1 MILTFLICDSTGF
14 SFYSR
19 NFNNN
24 PNRIEPALLSG
35 LISAMGTVG
44 RKLFNEEIAT
54 ISFGENAKNSIT
66 IISKEIFGSDISI
79 YFVFLT
85 EGDFDVK
92 RLRGL
97 CTHIWIETKSV
108 LKNPDA
114 LMKNPAIISKIDRL
128 VDQKFEV

>member
-19 NFNNN
+19 NFNDNSN
-24 PNRIEPALLSG
+24 KIEPALLSG